1 MDWSALGDWGLA
13 ALGIAVLGLPV
24 QTALGFALAVGRR
37 VPVAAAIVMPV
48 AVLAFGLFGV
58 GSRYGELQ
66 RSLWELPD
74 PAWAPWFLLYD
85 RAEAAAALPMVGALA
100 VLLAVP
106 ALMGAAVAAMR
117 HERRGNIGP
126 IFAAGGGL
134 VAGIGMVIGGVVVGR
149 PGLAL
154 PGLLV
159 ALLSLLAAGSL
170 AALRPRY
177 LSVAGV
183 GVGAF
188 VVAVLGLVLTSLGG
202 LETEVTELLSDL
214 NLAWTQVDRVAGHEA
229 MSRRVAMVVFVLPLL
244 AFASMLPGLGVI
256 RARDAGPRQGLDVA
270 ASGAMLGGVVLAIV
284 WVLIRR
290 SLLGR
295 LGGAHAAWVLVAG
308 PGYDVPREDVLPPRV
323 LVLGESVSQWVELTD
338 GGGVKRT
345 AAAGTWNEVGHGL
358 AGGDGVIF
366 PASAGA
372 EAIYLLLVDAPASS
386 VSLVGCAPISPAI
399 GEQILV
405 EPLLAVGRCGAYP
418 LKLRVAAGMPD
429 PRELI
434 LVPGPHVQD
443 GLDVID
449 LNELVDIAGR
459 DVVLRLQVDCSWKDV
474 LAGLAAVSSASA
486 VYLGWGVTVEGDDL
500 AIGVEPGLRV
510 VERMLVPATDGAAVV
525 PVDAAAVPLEPAAP
539 PQAPPPT
546 APSAESVL
554 AGG

>member
-1 MDWSALGDWGLA
+1 MNWSALGEWGLA

-24 QTALGFALAVGRR
+24 QTALGFALGVGRR

-48 AVLAFGLFGV
+48 AVLGFGLFGV

-66 RSLWELPD
+66 RSLWELSD

-85 RAEAAAALPMVGALA
+85 RAEAAAPLPLVGALA
-100 VLLAVP
+100 VLLAMP
-106 ALMGAAVAAMR
+106 ALVGAAVAAMR
-117 HERRGNIGP
+117 HERRGNVGP
-126 IFAAGGGL
+126 ICAAGGGL
-134 VAGIGMVIGGVVVGR
+134 VAGLGMLVGGVVVGR
-149 PGLAL
+149 PALAL

-159 ALLSLLAAGSL
+159 ALLALLAAGSL
-170 AALRPRY
+170 AAVRPRY

-188 VVAVLGLVLTSLGG
+188 VVAVLGLVVTTLGG
-202 LETEVTELLSDL
+202 LEIEVTELLSDL
-214 NLAWTQVDRVAGHEA
+214 NLGWTQVDQLARHDA
-229 MSRRVAMVVFVLPLL
+229 MARRVVLVLFLLPVL
-244 AFASMLPGLGVI
+244 AFGSVLPGLGAI
-256 RARDAGPRQGLDVA
+256 RARDAGPRRGLDVA
-270 ASGAMLGGVVLAIV
+270 ASGAMLGGLVLAIV
-284 WVLIRR
+284 WVLLRR

-295 LGGAHAAWVLVAG
+295 LGGAHAAWVLAAG
-308 PGYDVPREDVLPPRV
+308 PGYDIPREDVLPPRV
-323 LVLGESVSQWVELTD
+323 LVLGESVSQWVELTE

-345 AAAGTWNEVGHGL
+345 GTAGTWNEVGHGL

-366 PASAGA
+366 PSTAGA
-372 EAIYLLLVDAPASS
+372 EDLYLLLVDAPASN
-386 VSLVGCAPISPAI
+386 VSLVGCAPLAAAV
-399 GEQILV
+399 GEQVLV

-418 LKLRVAAGMPD
+418 LKLRVAMAMPD

-474 LAGLAAVSSASA
+474 LAGLEAVSSASA
-486 VYLGWGVTVEGDDL
+486 VYLGWGVTVDGDDL

-510 VERMLVPATDGAAVV
+510 VERMPVPAAPPALDDPAAGASGAPAAVV
-525 PVDAAAVPLEPAAP
+525 PEPAAAPGP
-539 PQAPPPT
+539 PSP
-546 APSAESVL
+546 ESVL